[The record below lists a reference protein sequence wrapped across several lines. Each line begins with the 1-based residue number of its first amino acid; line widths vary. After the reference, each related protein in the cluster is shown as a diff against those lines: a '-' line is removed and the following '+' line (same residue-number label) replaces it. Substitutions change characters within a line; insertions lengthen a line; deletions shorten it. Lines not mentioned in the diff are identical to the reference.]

1 MGRLEAIAILCVALL
16 NNSKCGIPA

>member
-1 MGRLEAIAILCVALL
+1 MGRSEAIAIWCVALL